1 MANITPCKTFEA
13 LATGR
18 HKGNDPSAKS
28 KFHFFR
34 KKDFFVIEN
43 LEEADRTKNEEI
55 TFWKLESWAE
65 SEKKCD
71 WWIGI
76 TKENSNMATYKACQ
90 NNGGKPINNARGYYA
105 GFFDPCL
112 PAEYVMSPVSIQE
125 CINSKGEIKAAKSGT
140 DPNNMC
146 GKAYKVAQ
154 EKKAQKEKED
164 NQKLAANL
172 DSRINSCFV

>member
-1 MANITPCKTFEA
+1 MAWVLAKHGLAFGKTQLWPTQHYITSCKTFEA

-28 KFHFFR
+28 KFDFFR

-76 TKENSNMATYKACQ
+76 TKENSNMA
-90 NNGGKPINNARGYYA
+90 
-105 GFFDPCL
+105 
-112 PAEYVMSPVSIQE
+112 
-125 CINSKGEIKAAKSGT
+125 
-140 DPNNMC
+140 
-146 GKAYKVAQ
+146 VATIATTQ
-154 EKKAQKEKED
+154 YLQRKIICTT
-164 NQKLAANL
+164 L
-172 DSRINSCFV
+172 